1 MRPLPVRRWVAAAA
15 VITLSLLLGACSGSS
30 GASDEA
36 RITGGTKVPL
46 KVDRSRSDVRA
57 TIATTISGESQNLLF
72 DTGSTGLSV
81 LATAVPSSVA
91 SMTGDPFQESFV
103 GGVALSG
110 VVVSLPV
117 EVAGIAS
124 NGPIMVRIVQTATC
138 SSNVPNCS
146 AKDGI
151 DGFAKSIDADGIFGA
166 GLWATGSV
174 YSPLTQLA
182 GGVPSSIAVSW
193 GGSTGSVTFDPTI
206 DIAPVA
212 TLSMAPANPA
222 ALANGAKAWNNL
234 TVPICWQ
241 IESSQR
247 TCTAT
252 ALDTGAAAMSFP
264 IGFPGGPTTNV
275 KELSSRLKITAT
287 TTATAEPFL
296 EFSTGRKLGEN
307 LVTVIPGQS
316 FVNSG
321 LRFFDQFVVV
331 FSLSDGTVRLYS
343 GT

>member
-1 MRPLPVRRWVAAAA
+1 MRPLALRRRVSAAA
-15 VITLSLLLGACSGSS
+15 VITLSLLLGACSVSS
-30 GASDEA
+30 GASDDA
-36 RITGGTKVPL
+36 RITGGTKLPL

-57 TIATTISGESQNLLF
+57 TIATTISGQSQNLLF

-110 VVVSLPV
+110 VVVALPV
-117 EVAGIAS
+117 EVAGNAS
-124 NGPIMVRIVQTATC
+124 NGPIMVRIVKTATC
-138 SSNVPNCS
+138 ASSVPNCS

-166 GLWATGSV
+166 GLWASGSV
-174 YSPLTQLA
+174 YSPLTQLV

-193 GGSTGSVTFDPTI
+193 GGSSGSVTFDPTI
-206 DIAPVA
+206 DSAPVA

-222 ALANGAKAWNNL
+222 ALANGTKAWNNRA
-234 TVPICWQ
+234 VSMCWQ

-252 ALDTGAAAMSFP
+252 ALDTGAAALSFP

-275 KELSSRLKITAT
+275 KELSSRQRITASVS
-287 TTATAEPFL
+287 ADVEPFL
-296 EFSTGRKLGEN
+296 DFTTGRKLGEN

-316 FVNSG
+316 FVNAG
-321 LRFFDQFVVV
+321 LQFFDKFVVI
-331 FSLSDGTVRLYS
+331 FSLTDGAVRVHP